1 MGIFSCQ
8 NVFLKS
14 NWNQLTWADIGPEF
28 ANLTKIKH
36 MGHVFHSVLGPE
48 FEFEGKNNNFTKKII
63 YVKLLGFDEILEVL
77 LDFGKVLYLPSNS
90 SSRLKTE
97 WRTCTICLI
106 LTKVTNSG
114 LMSADISW
122 YPVDFKKTFRH
133 EKMPVYIAISR
144 ASTQILKIL

>member
-14 NWNQLTWADIGPEF
+14 NRNQLTSADIGPEF

-48 FEFEGKNNNFTKKII
+48 FEFEGQNNNFKKKFT

-77 LDFGKVLYLPSNS
+77 LVFGNILFLPSNS
-90 SSRLKTE
+90 SSGPKTE
-97 WRTCTICLI
+97 WKTCLICLI
-106 LTKVTNSG
+106 LTKLANSG
-114 LMSADISW
+114 PMSADVS
-122 YPVDFKKTFRH
+122 
-133 EKMPVYIAISR
+133 
-144 ASTQILKIL
+144 

>member
-14 NWNQLTWADIGPEF
+14 NGNQLTSADIGPEF

-48 FEFEGKNNNFTKKII
+48 FEFEGKNNNFTKKFI

-77 LDFGKVLYLPSNS
+77 LVFGKILFLPSNS
-90 SSRLKTE
+90 SSGPKTE
-97 WRTCTICLI
+97 WKICLIRLI
-106 LTKVTNSG
+106 LTKAANSG
-114 LMSADISW
+114 PMSADVS
-122 YPVDFKKTFRH
+122 
-133 EKMPVYIAISR
+133 
-144 ASTQILKIL
+144 